1 MNPLKRALI
10 AYNAWQL
17 ADLIALRI
25 EAAAQ
30 PCAGD
35 IHLAGCLPCTL
46 AQQARRDAALAR
58 TVGAGRG

>member
-1 MNPLKRALI
+1 MNALKRALI
-10 AYNAWQL
+10 AYSAWQL
-17 ADLIALRI
+17 DGLIALRI